1 MKNKIKTNVN
11 NFGLSSV
18 VRESVK
24 GFIWSIKEINSCEVE
39 KLSKKFSIDEFFANI
54 LVSREVNSENYK
66 DFNEPKLKNILPN
79 PSSIKDVDDSTKL
92 IVEFIIKGK
101 KIGLFGD
108 YDVDGAS
115 STALF
120 GSFFKNL
127 GVPFEYHIPDRIKEG
142 YGPNIQAIEKLFD
155 NGCELIITLDC
166 GTTSNKVIEH
176 CLTKGIKIIVIDHHQ
191 QIDELP
197 NCLVVNP
204 NRIDDDSK
212 LNNLAAVGVTFLLL
226 VSVNRCLKLKNF
238 YKNLSQPNL
247 IKFLDLVALGTI
259 CDIVQLDILNRA
271 LVIQGIKVIN
281 ETLNLGIKSLLSS
294 SNLYSDIDEYHLGYI
309 IGPKINA
316 GGRVGNAK
324 RGVELLLSNDI
335 SYSKFISDELSD
347 LNIKRQKIE
356 KNVED
361 LATIKVD
368 KTENI
373 LCVHNEGWHPGVIG
387 IVASRLT
394 DKFSK
399 PSIVISENDQICK
412 GSARSI
418 GDFNI
423 GDLISEAVQN
433 GILESGGGHKMAG
446 GLSIQKSKIKEFK
459 DFIKNKTSKI
469 KLIKKKYF
477 DAYITINIIDFSFY
491 NKLQKLSP
499 FGPKNRKPRFCFA
512 KCFIKYPKLVGNN
525 HVSCFL
531 SDIYGNVVKAI
542 AFKVF
547 DNKIRKLLMDN
558 NGKLLGIIGTVNE
571 NKWNGQLSIQIQIED
586 ILV

>member
-1 MKNKIKTNVN
+1 MKNKIKANMVN
-11 NFGLSSV
+11 FTSNSV
-18 VRESVK
+18 VRESVR
-24 GFIWSIKEINSCEVE
+24 GFIWLIKEINSSEVK
-39 KLSKKFSIDEFFANI
+39 KLSEKFSIDEFFANI

-79 PSSIKDVDDSTKL
+79 PSIIKDVDASTNL

-127 GVPFEYHIPDRIKEG
+127 DVPFEYHIPDRIKEG
-142 YGPNIQAIEKLFD
+142 YGPNIQAIEKLFN

-176 CLTKGIKIIVIDHHQ
+176 CLNKGIKIIVVDHHQ
-191 QIDELP
+191 QVNKLP

-204 NRIDDDSK
+204 NRIDDNSK

-226 VSVNRCLKLKNF
+226 ISVNRCLKLKNF
-238 YKNLSQPNL
+238 YKNLCPPNL
-247 IKFLDLVALGTI
+247 IKFLDLVALGTV

-281 ETLNLGIKSLLSS
+281 ETLNLGIKSLLGS
-294 SNLYSDIDEYHLGYI
+294 SNLNSSIDENHLGYI

-324 RGVELLLSNDI
+324 RGVELLLSHDS

-373 LCVHNEGWHPGVIG
+373 ICVHSKGWHPGVIG
-387 IVASRLT
+387 IVASKLT
-394 DKFSK
+394 NKFSK
-399 PSIVISENDQICK
+399 PSIVISENDEICK

-423 GDLISEAVQN
+423 GNLISEAFQN

-446 GLSIQKSKIKEFK
+446 GLSIKQKKIIEFK
-459 DFIKNKTSKI
+459 DFIKKKTSKVE
-469 KLIKKKYF
+469 LIKKKYF
-477 DAYITINIIDFSFY
+477 DAIISISIVDFSFY
-491 NKLQKLSP
+491 NQLKKLSP
-499 FGPKNRKPRFCFA
+499 FGPKNRKPRFCFK

-531 SDIYGNVVKAI
+531 SDIYGNIVKAI
-542 AFKVF
+542 AFNAY

-558 NGKLLGIIGTVNE
+558 NGKLLCIIGTVNE

-586 ILV
+586 VLV